1 MSNTFLTED
10 FLLQTKTARR
20 LYHEFAEKM
29 PIYDYHCHLSA
40 KLIADDYMFNNVTE
54 AWLAGDHYK
63 WRAMRANGVN
73 ERFIT
78 GDANDC
84 EKFEKWAETVPFTL
98 RNPLYHWTHLELK
111 RYFGI
116 NELLSGNNA
125 KETFDACTTMLRSSE
140 FSVRNLLAKMNVKL
154 VCTTE
159 SPLDTLVHHKKI
171 KDAGLGTKVYAAFR
185 PDRALATE
193 NPPALNEF
201 IDKLG
206 QLCNTDISNF
216 DSYLEALNS
225 RHKYFHDNGCRLS
238 DFGLESAYAEQ
249 YTAGEV
255 EKIFQILRKG
265 AELGPAEQLKF
276 KSALLFEL
284 ARMDAVAGWVM
295 QLHLGALRNT
305 NSRMLNKLG
314 PDTGYDSIGDF
325 EIARPLARFLE
336 KLNNADKLP
345 KTILY
350 NLNPKDNAVIAAMTG
365 NFQSHQ
371 GPLSGDDS
379 CPGKIQYGPAWW
391 FLDQKDGIKEHIKAL
406 SNMGLLSRFIGM
418 TTDSRS
424 FLSFPRHE
432 YFRRL
437 LCNILG
443 SDVEQGLLPNDLN
456 LLGTLVENVCFKNA
470 ADYFSM
476 PLD

>member
-20 LYHEFAEKM
+20 LYHEYAEKM

-40 KLIADDYMFNNVTE
+40 KLIADDYMFNNFTE

-63 WRAMRANGVN
+63 WRAMRANGVD

-78 GDANDC
+78 GDANDS

-116 NELLSGNNA
+116 NELLSGDNA
-125 KETFDACTTMLRSSE
+125 KETFDACSTMLRSSE

-159 SPLDTLVHHKKI
+159 SPLDTLEHHKKI
-171 KDAGLGTKVYAAFR
+171 KDAGIGTKVYAAFR

-206 QLCNTDISNF
+206 EFCNTDITNF

-225 RHKYFHDNGCRLS
+225 RHTYFHDNGCRLS
-238 DFGLESAYAEQ
+238 DFGLETAYAEQ

-255 EKIFQILRKG
+255 EKIFEKIRTGGLLQP
-265 AELGPAEQLKF
+265 EEHLKF
-276 KSALLFEL
+276 KSAVLFEL
-284 ARMDAVAGWVM
+284 ARMDAVASWVM

-305 NSRMLNKLG
+305 NSRMLNELG
-314 PDTGYDSIGDF
+314 PDTGFDSIGDF
-325 EIARPLARFLE
+325 EIARPLARFLD
-336 KLNNADKLP
+336 KLNNAGKLP

-365 NFQSHQ
+365 NFQN
-371 GPLSGDDS
+371 GS

-391 FLDQKDGIKEHIKAL
+391 FLDQKDGIENQIEML

-432 YFRRL
+432 YFRRV
-437 LCNILG
+437 LCNVLG
-443 SDVEQGLLPNDLN
+443 NDMEAGLLPNDMGLI
-456 LLGTLVENVCFKNA
+456 GSTVEAVCFDNA
-470 ADYFSM
+470 QNYFSM
-476 PLD
+476 PLY

>member
-1 MSNTFLTED
+1 
-10 FLLQTKTARR
+10 
-20 LYHEFAEKM
+20 M

-40 KLIADDYMFNNVTE
+40 KLIAEDYMFNNFTE
-54 AWLAGDHYK
+54 TWLAGDHYK

-78 GDANDC
+78 GNASDS
-84 EKFEKWAETVPFTL
+84 EKFEKWAQTVPFTL

-116 NELLSGNNA
+116 NELLNG
-125 KETFDACTTMLRSSE
+125 ETARDIFDACSTMLRTDE
-140 FSVRNLLAKMNVKL
+140 FSVRNLLTKMNVKL

-171 KDAGLGTKVYAAFR
+171 KDAGLGIKVYAAFR

-193 NPPALNEF
+193 NLPALNEF
-201 IDKLG
+201 INKLG
-206 QLCNTDISNF
+206 EFCNSDIRNY
-216 DSYLEALNS
+216 DSYLEALFS

-238 DFGLESAYAEQ
+238 DYGLESAYAQQ
-249 YTAGEV
+249 YTADEV
-255 EKIFQILRKG
+255 EKIFQKIRTG
-265 AELGPAEQLKF
+265 GPLQPEEHLKF

-284 ARMDAVAGWVM
+284 ARMDAEAGWVM

-305 NSRMLNKLG
+305 NTRMMEKLG
-314 PDTGYDSIGDF
+314 PDTGFDSIGDF
-325 EIARPLARFLE
+325 EIARPLAGFLD
-336 KLNNADKLP
+336 KLNSSGKLP
-345 KTILY
+345 KTVLY

-365 NFQSHQ
+365 NFQ
-371 GPLSGDDS
+371 DDS
-379 CPGKIQYGPAWW
+379 CSGKMQYGPAWW
-391 FLDQKDGIKEHIKAL
+391 FLDQKDGIVEQIKVL

-437 LCNILG
+437 LCNIIG
-443 SDVEQGLLPNDLN
+443 NDVEQGLLPNDVN
-456 LLGTLVENVCFKNA
+456 LLGKMLEDISFNNA
-470 ADYFSM
+470 DKYFAM
-476 PLD
+476 